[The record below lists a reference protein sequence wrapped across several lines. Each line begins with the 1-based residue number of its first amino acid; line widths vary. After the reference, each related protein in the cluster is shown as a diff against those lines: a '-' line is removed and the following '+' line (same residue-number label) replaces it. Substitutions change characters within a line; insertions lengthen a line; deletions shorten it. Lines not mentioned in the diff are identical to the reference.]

1 MTKGDVDTIK
11 AFDVHEI
18 RIRPYEEF
26 VSMRSRIVGQFLAE
40 DISDPRT
47 GDVIAVKT
55 QPLTETDALNIIN
68 AGIDSVTIRK
78 PIEGTD
84 EYETE
89 ELTSLRIALKG
100 RRLMDDFCDKETGRM
115 LIPARK
121 LLTENDIRM
130 IIEQGAAVVKVVHSN
145 DSDSIIESMHERL
158 QGRYLCE
165 DYYDPQTGELLV
177 SSDKI
182 MDDHDADL
190 IVNSGATSIKI
201 RSILDC
207 RAKHGVCRKC
217 YGSNLANGMPVT
229 IGEAVGIIAA
239 QSIGEPGTQLTMRT
253 FHTGGVA
260 GGEDITQGLPRVEEL
275 FEARKPKH
283 IAIVTEI
290 SGQVKLEDRNAVIT
304 SNDPA
309 EAIENNKN
317 GTASKTYL
325 IPFGAR
331 TKVKNGQMVEAGD
344 LLTEGSVD
352 PHEIL
357 NIKGAAAVQD
367 YLIEEVQSA
376 YRLQGVDIN
385 DKHIEVIVRQM
396 MKKVRI
402 EDAGSTGLLPG
413 SLVDKGNF
421 YAANEEIEKRIAAG
435 EEGLSLAT
443 FSPTLLG
450 ITKASLA
457 TDSFLSAAS
466 FQETTRVLTD
476 AAIKGKVDP
485 LMGLKENVLI
495 GKLVPA
501 GTGMARYRD
510 VEIEENI
517 PAIFP
522 VDL

>member
-1 MTKGDVDTIK
+1 MI
-11 AFDVHEI
+11 
-18 RIRPYEEF
+18 
-26 VSMRSRIVGQFLAE
+26 
-40 DISDPRT
+40 
-47 GDVIAVKT
+47 
-55 QPLTETDALNIIN
+55 
-68 AGIDSVTIRK
+68 
-78 PIEGTD
+78 
-84 EYETE
+84 
-89 ELTSLRIALKG
+89 
-100 RRLMDDFCDKETGRM
+100 
-115 LIPARK
+115 IPARK

-130 IIEQGAAVVKVVHSN
+130 IIDSGVTSLNLIHSS
-145 DSDSIIESMHERL
+145 DGDSIIESMHERL

-165 DYYDPQTGELLV
+165 DFYDLQTGELLV

-182 MDDHDADL
+182 MDDKDADL
-190 IVNSGATSIKI
+190 IVNSGATSVKI

-283 IAIVTEI
+283 IAIITEI

-304 SNDPA
+304 STDYD
-309 EAIENNKN
+309 EAVEK

-357 NIKGAAAVQD
+357 NIKGASAVQD

-402 EDAGSTGLLPG
+402 EDAGSKDLLPG

-421 YAANEEIEKRIAAG
+421 YAANEEVEKRMAAG

-443 FSPTLLG
+443 YSPTLLG

-510 VEIEENI
+510 VEIEENN
-517 PAIFP
+517 PVAFP
-522 VDL
+522 SEMA